1 MFLYDLTYGA
11 LPHFQ
16 FELMIIQLPS
26 QLKLQFKTMLY
37 IQLLT
42 MHLGSWAKIDL
53 ASTLLER
60 EAGWLSQKM
69 SAGQVRM
76 IEKNDKGRIIGS
88 NYLKARKRPS
98 LPH

>member
-1 MFLYDLTYGA
+1 
-11 LPHFQ
+11 
-16 FELMIIQLPS
+16 
-26 QLKLQFKTMLY
+26 
-37 IQLLT
+37 

-88 NYLKARKRPS
+88 NYLKQGSCPAYLTEGHNMGKNYGYHS
-98 LPH
+98 NGLVC